1 MQKQNQER
9 RQPPDISDLVPDT
22 ESKTISPTHLKT
34 SAAAQQHTGPLQELT
49 KSDPLQ
55 EPTKSAPI
63 FSNSQNVEQSHE
75 TYISNQIREQL
86 VQLGLSKEDIEN
98 KYERYIPAAARAII
112 EKSNEWEEALYPS
125 IYRQLAD
132 GWEATVEEILGEMKN
147 SNQGDVTLEQQ
158 SINTSGNH
166 PICSTFTQTE
176 STSAQDENFF
186 TLAADPD
193 MEPQIQS
200 YHDLTEIE
208 DTDLVSRSYVAETIT
223 QEELTKIS
231 DALVKAAALTT
242 NKYRLNES
250 ISDISAAFCKLAR
263 VLDVTCSENEDYFL
277 VLFEIWQ
284 NLIEK

>member
-1 MQKQNQER
+1 MQEQEKHTLTEQNSEIMR
-9 RQPPDISDLVPDT
+9 DTPP
-22 ESKTISPTHLKT
+22 
-34 SAAAQQHTGPLQELT
+34 QQHSGPLQELT
-49 KSDPLQ
+49 KSVPLQ
-55 EPTKSAPI
+55 ESTKSAPI
-63 FSNSQNVEQSHE
+63 FSNFQNVEQSHE

-86 VQLGLSKEDIEN
+86 VQLGLSKENIES
-98 KYERYIPAAARAII
+98 KYERYIPDAARAII
-112 EKSNEWEEALYPS
+112 KKSNEWEEALYPS

-132 GWEATVEEILGEMKN
+132 GWEATVEEILREKKN
-147 SNQGDVTLEQQ
+147 SNQDNVTLEQQ
-158 SINTSGNH
+158 SINTNGNH
-166 PICSTFTQTE
+166 PICSTFTQIE
-176 STSAQDENFF
+176 STSVQDENFF
-186 TLAADPD
+186 TLAVDPD
-193 MEPQIQS
+193 MEPQTQS

-208 DTDLVSRSYVAETIT
+208 DTEPMLRSYVAETIT

-263 VLDVTCSENEDYFL
+263 VLDVKCSENEDYFL